1 MYIHQDLTYQI
12 IAAAIEVHKNLGP
25 GLLEAVYRSCLA
37 LELESR
43 GLKYK
48 KEVAIPL
55 LYKNKKID
63 HCFRLDFLVE
73 DKIILELK
81 SIETMLPVH
90 KAQLLTY
97 LRLARQPIGL
107 LINFNVSVLKA
118 GIHRCILNIQESH
131 RSSDLKVSD
140 FLNTEEELRHGD
152 AEVERRDLYAKSS
165 KCYRPFLNEVHTIE
179 EGKPF

>member
-1 MYIHQDLTYQI
+1 VYLHQELTHQI

-43 GLKYK
+43 ELKYQ
-48 KEVAIPL
+48 KEVAVPL

-73 DKIILELK
+73 NKIILELK
-81 SIETMLPVH
+81 SLETMLPVH

-97 LRLARQPIGL
+97 LRLADKQVGL

-118 GIHRCILNIQESH
+118 GIHRCISSIQGNH
-131 RSSDLKVSD
+131 RSSGLKVSD
-140 FLNTEEELRHGD
+140 FLNAEQELSR
-152 AEVERRDLYAKSS
+152 ETQR
-165 KCYRPFLNEVHTIE
+165 
-179 EGKPF
+179 